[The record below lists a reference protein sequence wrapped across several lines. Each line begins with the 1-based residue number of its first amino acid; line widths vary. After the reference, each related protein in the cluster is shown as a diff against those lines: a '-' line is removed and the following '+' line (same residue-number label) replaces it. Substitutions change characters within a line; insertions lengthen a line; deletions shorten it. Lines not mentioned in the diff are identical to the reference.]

1 MALSQDLISKFA
13 KLTNA
18 KKEDEGATLKGTY
31 KKMNGK
37 EYVQLEGSDIWTPV
51 ESTVEAEDGEKVKVT
66 IKDHA
71 ATIIGNISSPSART
85 KSVQDL
91 KQEVDEYGNTI
102 QQLDNTIIQQGN
114 SIIQMNNTINQQGN
128 TINQHDNAIH
138 QQGNAIT
145 QINNSITQQNN
156 VIDQMGN
163 TITQHGDNIYSM
175 NNTITQQGNN
185 INQMNNVIQQQDN
198 VINQQSN
205 IINQQGNIITQQGND
220 ITSINNKINQQDDTI
235 ESMNNTIVMHSNSI
249 TQQGNQI
256 LQQDNVIRQQG
267 NTITEHNADITILNS
282 GFSIIDGH
290 LTGLSSA
297 VIDDL
302 TTNVLNAEYAEIDFA
317 NINTAAVQKVF
328 SDSGIIRDLV
338 VEDQHITGEL
348 VGVTIDGD
356 LINANTLK
364 ADRLVVKGSDGLY
377 YKLNIDGLNNI
388 AVENATQFVL
398 LDSEPDDW
406 ETNWL
411 DYYEIDN
418 TQYVHLTG
426 NQAPTW
432 SQNTYYKLKNEYQSG
447 LDGTNI
453 VAKSITAEKISVT
466 DLVSFGAT
474 IGGFI
479 IDQNSIH
486 SIGKDTVI
494 SPSDGLYL
502 GSDGELAL
510 GRENGN
516 HIKYYK
522 NSDDN
527 YVLDVRLNKLYL
539 GASSTS
545 ADQEINSQI
554 ELSAE
559 GLRAMFQSTGG
570 SNLLMNSVGVSRT
583 NYANTNG
590 TDPNTGEYLRNKFD
604 FWTVTGTGTAS
615 PEALATMSESGNA
628 FKLKGPITMKQTY
641 KTLVGEVYSVSF
653 TYKLTKQSQSA
664 TGSCTI
670 KLYGDQNEL
679 TVFDSDEN
687 INEFIKYRVETEKED
702 GQIVKEVW
710 NYTATTTAPYIEII
724 CPEYFIF
731 EITDLIISRGLND
744 VWSQYEGE
752 KYGKGYALD
761 DNGFRLYGD
770 DNNYTQM
777 TNQQYNIKQRN
788 ETNTEDDDI
797 IQAQLTKDRV
807 YTDKGEF
814 NIGYSIGKLKVM
826 SIDSNNIIEYIDT

>member
-1 MALSQDLISKFA
+1 MALSSNVVSQFA
-13 KLTNA
+13 KLNVQ
-18 KKEDEGATLKGTY
+18 KEEPAETTLNGVY
-31 KKMNGK
+31 KKSGGI
-37 EYVQLEGSDIWTPV
+37 EYVKIDGSDIYTPV
-51 ESTVEAEDGEKVKVT
+51 SSTVYAEDGERVKVLLKEHT
-66 IKDHA
+66 
-71 ATIIGNISSPSART
+71 ATVIGNITSPSART
-85 KSVQDL
+85 KDVNELSAT
-91 KQEVDEYGNTI
+91 VDEYGNTI
-102 QQLDNTIIQQGN
+102 QQLDNVIQQQGN
-114 SIIQMNNTINQQGN
+114 SIVQINNNINQQNNIINQHGNSINQQGDIITSIGNQINQQGN
-128 TINQHDNAIH
+128 IINSMN
-138 QQGNAIT
+138 
-145 QINNSITQQNN
+145 
-156 VIDQMGN
+156 N
-163 TITQHGDNIYSM
+163 TITQHGDNITSM
-175 NNTITQQGNN
+175 NNTITQQNDN
-185 INQMNNVIQQQDN
+185 IISMNNVIR
-198 VINQQSN
+198 
-205 IINQQGNIITQQGND
+205 QQGNQITQHSNQITQQGNVITQYGDD
-220 ITSINNKINQQDDTI
+220 ITSINNKINQQNDTI
-235 ESMNNTIVMHSNSI
+235 ESMNNTIVMHGNSI

-282 GFSIIDGH
+282 GFKIIDGH

-418 TQYVHLTG
+418 TQYVHLTDSS
-426 NQAPTW
+426 APTW
-432 SQNTYYKLKNEYQSG
+432 VQNTYYELKDEYGSA

-453 VAKSITAEKISVT
+453 VAKSVTADKISVT
-466 DLVSFGAT
+466 DLVAFGAT

-486 SIGKDTVI
+486 SVGKDTVI
-494 SPSDGLYL
+494 SPADGLYL
-502 GSDGELAL
+502 GSNGELAL
-510 GRENGN
+510 GKEYGN

-522 NSDDN
+522 QGDN

-539 GASSTS
+539 GASETS

-554 ELSAE
+554 ELSAA
-559 GLRAMFQSTGG
+559 GLKAMFQSTGG
-570 SNLLMNSVGVSRT
+570 SNLLQNSVGVSRT
-583 NYANTNG
+583 NYADST
-590 TDPNTGEYLRNKFD
+590 TVVDGEILKNKFD
-604 FWTVTGTGTAS
+604 FWTVTTTGNGIAES
-615 PEALATMSESGNA
+615 EALATMSESGNS
-628 FKLKGPITMKQTY
+628 FKLTGPITMKQTY
-641 KTLVGEVYSVSF
+641 KTLVGEQYSVSF
-653 TYKLTKQSQSA
+653 TYKLKKPTQSA
-664 TGSCTI
+664 TGTCTV
-670 KLYGDQNEL
+670 KLYGDQNTL
-679 TVFDSDEN
+679 TVFDSDAETN
-687 INEFIKYRVETEKED
+687 DFIKYRTLTEREEDVIVES
-702 GQIVKEVW
+702 VW
-710 NYTATTTAPYIEII
+710 NYTATTTAPYIEINI
-724 CPEYFIF
+724 PTGFIF
-731 EITDLIISRGLND
+731 QITDLIISRGLND

-770 DNNYTQM
+770 DDSYTQM
-777 TNQQYNIKQRN
+777 TNHQYNIKKRDD
-788 ETNTEDDDI
+788 TNTEDDDI

-814 NIGYSIGKLKVM
+814 NIGYSIGRLKVEA
-826 SIDSNNIIEYIDT
+826 IDSNNIIEYINDN

>member
-1 MALSQDLISKFA
+1 MALSSNVVSQFA
-13 KLTNA
+13 KLNVQ
-18 KKEDEGATLKGTY
+18 KEEPAETTLNGVY
-31 KKMNGK
+31 KKSGGI
-37 EYVQLEGSDIWTPV
+37 EYVKIDGSDIYTPV
-51 ESTVEAEDGEKVKVT
+51 SSTVYAEDGERVKVLLKEHT
-66 IKDHA
+66 
-71 ATIIGNISSPSART
+71 ATVVGNITSPSART
-85 KSVQDL
+85 KDVNELSDT
-91 KQEVDEYGNTI
+91 VDEFGNTI
-102 QQLDNTIIQQGN
+102 HQLDNIIEQQGN
-114 SIIQMNNTINQQGN
+114 SIVQINNNINQQNNIINQHGNAINQQGDIITSIGNQINQQGN
-128 TINQHDNAIH
+128 I
-138 QQGNAIT
+138 
-145 QINNSITQQNN
+145 
-156 VIDQMGN
+156 IDSMNN
-163 TITQHGDNIYSM
+163 TITEHGNNISSM
-175 NNTITQQGNN
+175 NNTITQQNDN
-185 INQMNNVIQQQDN
+185 IISMDN
-198 VINQQSN
+198 VIR
-205 IINQQGNIITQQGND
+205 QQGNQITQHSNQITQQGNVITQYGD
-220 ITSINNKINQQDDTI
+220 NITSINNKINQQDDTI
-235 ESMNNTIVMHSNSI
+235 ESMNNTIVMHGNSI

-398 LDSEPDDW
+398 LDSEPDNW

-411 DYYEIDN
+411 DYYQIDN
-418 TQYVHLTG
+418 TQYIHLTG

-432 SQNTYYKLKNEYQSG
+432 SQNTYYQLKNEYQSG

-453 VAKSITAEKISVT
+453 VAKSITAEKVSVT

-474 IGGFI
+474 IGGFV

-494 SPSDGLYL
+494 SPGDGLYL
-502 GSDGELAL
+502 GSEGELAL

-522 NSDDN
+522 DSNDN

-539 GASSTS
+539 GASETS

-554 ELSAE
+554 ELSAA
-559 GLRAMFQSTGG
+559 GLKAMFQSTGG

-583 NYANTNG
+583 NYANSDS
-590 TDPNTGEYLRNKFD
+590 TDLHTGEKLKNKFD

-615 PEALATMSESGNA
+615 PEALATMSESGNS
-628 FKLKGPITMKQTY
+628 FKLTGPITMKQTY
-641 KTLVGEVYSVSF
+641 KTLVGEQYSVSF
-653 TYKLTKQSQSA
+653 TYKLKKTTQSA
-664 TGSCTI
+664 TGTCTV
-670 KLYGDQNEL
+670 KLYGDQNIL
-679 TVFDSDEN
+679 TVFDNDTETN
-687 INEFIKYRVETEKED
+687 DFTKYRTLTEREEDVIVES
-702 GQIVKEVW
+702 VW
-710 NYTATTTAPYIEII
+710 NYTATTTAPYIEIDI
-724 CPEYFIF
+724 PTGFIF
-731 EITDLIISRGLND
+731 QITDLIISRGLND

-770 DNNYTQM
+770 DKNYTQM
-777 TNQQYNIKQRN
+777 TNQQYNIKERN
-788 ETNTEDDDI
+788 DTHTEDDDI
-797 IQAQLTKDRV
+797 IHAQLTKDRV

-814 NIGYSIGKLKVM
+814 NIGYSIGKLIVE
-826 SIDSNNIIEYIDT
+826 SIDSDNIIEYISD